1 MVCVSLSRALR
12 PHTMTITQKYL
23 QTLVLDRRFVAQ
35 KPINRNGSDGYS
47 VSCPFC
53 GSRQK
58 RDWKKSRKCAVFLFH
73 PAYKTYIFT
82 CSRCRETMRFE
93 KFIEKF
99 DNALFKKYQW
109 DRFIAG
115 TTGKGH
121 NLRHPQM
128 FLDLEQRL
136 KQLKQITRIKKW
148 I

>member
-12 PHTMTITQKYL
+12 PHTMTITQKCL
-23 QTLVLDRRFVAQ
+23 DILVFDPRFATR
-35 KPINRNGSDGYS
+35 KPINRYGSDGYS

-53 GSRQK
+53 GSKQK
-58 RDWKKSRKCAVFLFH
+58 TDRKKKKQCAAFLFNS
-73 PAYKTYIFT
+73 AYKTYIFK
-82 CSRCRETMRFE
+82 CSRCNETNRFE

-109 DRFIAG
+109 DRYFAG

-128 FLDLEQRL
+128 ILDSEQRL
-136 KQLKQITRIKKW
+136 KQLKKTKITKW
-148 I
+148 T

>member
-23 QTLVLDRRFVAQ
+23 DNVVFDIRFVTR

-53 GSRQK
+53 GSKQK
-58 RDWKKSRKCAVFLFH
+58 TDRKKKKQCAAFLFNS
-73 PAYKTYIFT
+73 AYKTYIFK
-82 CSRCRETMRFE
+82 CSRCNETMRFE

-109 DRFIAG
+109 DRYFAG

-128 FLDLEQRL
+128 ILDSEQRL
-136 KQLKQITRIKKW
+136 KQLKQTKLTKW
-148 I
+148 T

>member
-23 QTLVLDRRFVAQ
+23 QTLVLDRRFVAP
-35 KPINRNGSDGYS
+35 KPINRNRSDGYS
-47 VSCPFC
+47 VSCPLC
-53 GSRQK
+53 ARDQK
-58 RDWKKSRKCAVFLFH
+58 TDWKKKKQCAAFLFN

-82 CSRCRETMRFE
+82 CSRCNKTMRFE

-128 FLDLEQRL
+128 FLDLEERL
-136 KQLKQITRIKKW
+136 KQLKKTKITKW
-148 I
+148 T

>member
-23 QTLVLDRRFVAQ
+23 QTLVLDRRFVAR

-99 DNALFKKYQW
+99 DNALFKNINGIDLLLGRQ
-109 DRFIAG
+109 A
-115 TTGKGH
+115 KGIISDTPKCFSIS
-121 NLRHPQM
+121 RS
-128 FLDLEQRL
+128 D
-136 KQLKQITRIKKW
+136 
-148 I
+148 